1 MQHDLYGRKP
11 QSYGRVQNRSTLT
24 DIIDQDSALIFSLIF
39 LLKKERPDPMLIMAL
54 LYILT

>member
-11 QSYGRVQNRSTLT
+11 QNYGRVQKQPKLT
-24 DIIDQDSALIFSLIF
+24 DIIDKDSALIFSLIF
-39 LLKKERPDPMLIMAL
+39 LLKKERPDPVLIMAL